1 MSVCLTKND
10 LEAVGIPAGFAGNEA
25 VEWCDPHV
33 SIDSR
38 DIRNGSIF
46 FALKGDRT
54 DGHEYVSRAFESGAF
69 CAVVSREW
77 YSRHAGSVHREGWR
91 YLVVHDTVSALQELA
106 SIYRG
111 KFSFPVIGI
120 GGSNG
125 KTTTKEM
132 TAAVLGTRYRV
143 HMSKGNL
150 NNHLGVPLTLFGLR
164 DTHELAVVEMGINHP
179 GEMELLTAIARP
191 DFALLTNIGHEHL
204 EFLRDLDGVEQAE
217 TELFRDTERRG
228 GTVFL
233 NTGDAR
239 LRAAASGLCNRV
251 DYGSE
256 KDGNLIWP
264 EQIVLDP
271 AGRASFTLCTASG
284 NVRLMLHFS
293 GRHNVENAVA
303 AAAVGCRFNI
313 PLQDIA
319 AGLGSLVPAD
329 GWKRLEYI
337 DADGIRI
344 FNDTYNANPD
354 SVTMA
359 LKTVCEIPCSGRR
372 VLVFADMLELG
383 DAAAF
388 EHRRMG
394 ELVARL
400 PFDAVYTYG
409 EHAALSCRAAG
420 PKCRGHYTS
429 HAHLLD
435 ALKTFLRHDDLL
447 LLKGSRGMRLE
458 RIAEGLQ
465 ADKKDS

>member
-1 MSVCLTKND
+1 MGMCLTKDD
-10 LEAVGIPAGFAGNEA
+10 LESVGTPAGFALGEA
-25 VEWCDPHV
+25 VEWCDPSV

-38 DIRNGSIF
+38 DIRSGSIF
-46 FALKGDRT
+46 FALKGERT
-54 DGHEYVSRAFESGAF
+54 DGHEYVSLAFKSGAR
-69 CAVVSREW
+69 CAVVNREW
-77 YSRHAGSVHREGWR
+77 YSRHAESVHQEGWR
-91 YLVVHDTVSALQELA
+91 YLVVHDTVRALQQLA
-106 SIYRG
+106 SIYRS
-111 KFSFPVIGI
+111 KFSIPVIGI

-132 TAAVLGTRYRV
+132 TAAVLGTTYKV

-164 DTHELAVVEMGINHP
+164 DTHDLAVVEMGINHP
-179 GEMELLTAIARP
+179 GEMELLTSIARP

-204 EFLRDLDGVEQAE
+204 EFLGDLDGVAEAE
-217 TELFRDTERRG
+217 TVLYHDTIMRG
-228 GTVFL
+228 GTVFV

-239 LRAAASGLCNRV
+239 LLAAAREIQNRV
-251 DYGSE
+251 DYGPE
-256 KDGNLIWP
+256 RDGNLIWP
-264 EQIVLDP
+264 EKIVLDP
-271 AGRASFTLCTASG
+271 AGRTTFTLCTASG
-284 NVRLMLHFS
+284 SVSLMLHFS
-293 GRHNVENAVA
+293 GRHNVDNAVA
-303 AAAVGCRFNI
+303 AAAVGSCFNV
-313 PLQDIA
+313 PLNAIA
-319 AGLGSLVPAD
+319 EGLGSLVPAD
-329 GWKRLEYI
+329 GWKRLEFI
-337 DADGIRI
+337 EAGGIRI

-383 DAAAF
+383 EVSDA

-394 ELVARL
+394 ALVAQL

-409 EHAALSCRAAG
+409 EHAALSCLSAG

-435 ALKTFLRHDDLL
+435 ALKAYLSQDDLL

-458 RIAEGLQ
+458 LIAEGLR
-465 ADKKDS
+465 ATDK